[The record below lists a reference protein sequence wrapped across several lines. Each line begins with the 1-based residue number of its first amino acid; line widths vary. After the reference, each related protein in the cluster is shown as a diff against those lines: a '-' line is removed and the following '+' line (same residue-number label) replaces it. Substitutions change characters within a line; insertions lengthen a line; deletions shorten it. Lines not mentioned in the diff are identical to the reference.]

1 MTTSKV
7 VLVLGIAVAVAAAFG
22 PTWLIRAG
30 VAALVIAAAVAC
42 ACAWRELS
50 LAKREH
56 STAMLSAARNHG
68 KALSEE
74 RRHNTSVVDTLT
86 DRAKAAAGEA
96 ERLRVDRVQ
105 LQRVIASLHGD
116 KAALKAEVALR
127 ENTIAG
133 LREVVEPSIAEGAVE
148 ETTGDAEVHALP
160 RRVMSEHESL
170 WDRLPEAD
178 DLWSDGDHPT
188 VIDLK
193 AVAAMLELVD
203 AEEREQSLPE
213 HKQAM

>member
-7 VLVLGIAVAVAAAFG
+7 VQVLGIAVAVAAAFG
-22 PTWLIRAG
+22 PVWMIRAG

-42 ACAWRELS
+42 ACAWRELA
-50 LAKREH
+50 LARREH
-56 STAMLSAARNHG
+56 SEAMLSAARNHG

-86 DRAKAAAGEA
+86 ERAKAAASEA

-133 LREVVEPSIAEGAVE
+133 LRELAEAAVVETGA
-148 ETTGDAEVHALP
+148 DAEVHALP

-170 WDRLPEAD
+170 WDRLPQAD

-193 AVAAMLELVD
+193 AVAAMMELVE
-203 AEEREQSLPE
+203 AEEREQSLTE

>member
-22 PTWLIRAG
+22 PVWLIRAG

-42 ACAWRELS
+42 ACAWRELA

-56 STAMLSAARNHG
+56 STAMLAAARNHG
-68 KALSEE
+68 KALTEE

-133 LREVVEPSIAEGAVE
+133 LREVGETSEAAEAAE
-148 ETTGDAEVHALP
+148 HAGDAEVHALP
-160 RRVMSEHESL
+160 RRVRSEHESL
-170 WDRLPEAD
+170 WDRVPQAD
-178 DLWSDGDHPT
+178 ELWSDGDHPT

-203 AEEREQSLPE
+203 AEEREQAEPE

>member
-1 MTTSKV
+1 
-7 VLVLGIAVAVAAAFG
+7 VAAAFG
-22 PTWLIRAG
+22 PTWMIRAG
-30 VAALVIAAAVAC
+30 VAALVIASAVAC

-50 LAKREH
+50 LARQEH
-56 STAMLSAARNHG
+56 STAMLAAARNHG

-133 LREVVEPSIAEGAVE
+133 LRELAEAAVVE
-148 ETTGDAEVHALP
+148 TGVDAEVHALP

-170 WDRLPEAD
+170 WDRLPQAD
-178 DLWSDGDHPT
+178 ELWSDGDHPT

-193 AVAAMLELVD
+193 AVAAMMELVE
-203 AEEREQSLPE
+203 AEEREQHLTE